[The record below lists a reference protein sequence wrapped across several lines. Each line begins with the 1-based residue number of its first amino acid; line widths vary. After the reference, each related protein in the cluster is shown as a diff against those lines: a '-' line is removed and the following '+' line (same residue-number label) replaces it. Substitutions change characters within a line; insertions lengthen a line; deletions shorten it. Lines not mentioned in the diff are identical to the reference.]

1 MLTVTGTYQNGK
13 FDLEKMPQISK
24 KTKVT
29 VVFEDEEDKPSE
41 TKKRTFGFAKG
52 SVSYM
57 SEEFNE
63 PLDDLKEYM

>member
-1 MLTVTGTYQNGK
+1 
-13 FDLEKMPQISK
+13 MPRISK

-41 TKKRTFGFAKG
+41 IKKRIFGFAKG

-57 SEEFNE
+57 SDDFNE